1 MNLIT
6 TQIDLDFAFNDSRK
20 AIPIVQG
27 DDGGRQLAVNL
38 YNNGTYVDVSALTD
52 TVTLSAEVN
61 GVRTVLRKELDIS
74 TVTGLGT
81 RIVIPITA
89 DLSRLSGV
97 EHCVLRISSSN
108 GIVHAAAFDLIV
120 LKNPLY
126 ANSAAATSSDN
137 VSVPGVDFKTTASI
151 LNDLRIADSYS
162 FAVQNTATLEQD
174 PPYVMVPA
182 PVSEVSYDDG
192 DYDVAAALNNTRL
205 MPEVDFNVGDVE
217 AVVEG
222 VGANPT
228 IGYKFKVELTNV
240 DVANNDTIN
249 VIVKWNV

>member
-6 TQIDLDFAFNDSRK
+6 TQVDLDFIFNDSRK

-108 GIVHAAAFDLIV
+108 GIVHAAAFDLLV
-120 LKNPLY
+120 LHNPLY
-126 ANSAAATSSDN
+126 TDN
-137 VSVPGVDFKTTASI
+137 ISVTTTGGSFETTALI
-151 LNDLRIADSYS
+151 LQALWIANYYP
-162 FAVQNTATLEQD
+162 FAVKDNPSLEESS
-174 PPYVMVPA
+174 PYILIPA
-182 PVSEVSYDDG
+182 PISQGSYENNDFTVAIAQNDTMLDPEN
-192 DYDVAAALNNTRL
+192 DY
-205 MPEVDFNVGDVE
+205 NVGDV
-217 AVVEG
+217 
-222 VGANPT
+222 VGIPDTGENPS
-228 IGYKFKVELTNV
+228 IHFYVRV
-240 DVANNDTIN
+240 DFNMAFRENDTVNIS
-249 VIVKWNV
+249 VKWSNE